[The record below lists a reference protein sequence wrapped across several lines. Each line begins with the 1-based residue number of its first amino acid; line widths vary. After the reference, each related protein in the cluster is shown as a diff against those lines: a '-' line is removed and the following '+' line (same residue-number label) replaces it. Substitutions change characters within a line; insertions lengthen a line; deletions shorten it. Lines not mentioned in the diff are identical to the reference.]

1 MRRIVSIWLPQWPI
15 DRLRRAEQKRPT
27 SSCSGVLDDAKPF
40 VLTAAVNGA
49 QQLTAINPAAE
60 EGGLSLAMT
69 LAHARSLL
77 PDVRTAG
84 ADPDADRL
92 ALGWL
97 ADWCGR
103 YSPATGVDSRS
114 GVVGDHGLWID
125 VTGCCHLFGGEQD
138 LLDDL
143 GHSLTRMGID
153 HRLGMASTLGA
164 AWAIAR
170 FHSGTPIVQPRDI
183 FQTLDAL
190 SVASLR
196 LLPETVIL
204 LKRLGLTRIGLL
216 EAVPRVALAKRFSS
230 KDIGAAVLRRL
241 DQAFGRQEEPLSPQ
255 QPQPV
260 YRAIHR
266 FIEPIGHVPA
276 VAHALEL
283 MMHDLCRMLD
293 RAGQGAERLSLLVY
307 RVDGDV
313 RRLPVG
319 ASQPTR
325 DRQHIERLFAERL
338 ETIDAGFGIEQLA
351 LHADQV
357 APLQQQ
363 QKALTYDLADSGM
376 SDDRLAQ
383 LIDRLANR
391 LGADAVTV
399 SVPFASYVPERS
411 EQLVSVLE
419 RQGEQRQ
426 ITWQERPSRPPRPTS
441 LLPHPEPIAAM
452 ASVPDG
458 PPMTFTW
465 RRVVRRIIRSE
476 GPERIGPEWW
486 LDQEI
491 EPEPTRD
498 YYRVE
503 DERGQRYWLFRA
515 GLYDDV
521 DRRAAPNWFI
531 HGLFG

>member
-1 MRRIVSIWLPQWPI
+1 MLDEV
-15 DRLRRAEQKRPT
+15 RPF
-27 SSCSGVLDDAKPF
+27 A
-40 VLTAAVNGA
+40 LTAAVNGA
-49 QQLTAINPAAE
+49 QLLTAISPAAE
-60 EGGLSLAMT
+60 EGGLSPAMT
-69 LAHARSLL
+69 LAHARALI

-92 ALGWL
+92 ALGRL

-103 YSPATGVDSRS
+103 YSPATGVDSSS

-125 VTGCCHLFGGEQD
+125 VTGCCHLFGGEQG

-143 GHSLTRMGID
+143 DHSLTRMGID

-170 FHSGTPIVQPRDI
+170 FHSETPIVQPRDL

-190 SVASLR
+190 PVASLR
-196 LLPETVIL
+196 LLPETVL
-204 LKRLGLTRIGLL
+204 LLRRLGLTRIGLL
-216 EAVPRVALAKRFSS
+216 EALPRVALAKRFSS
-230 KDIGAAVLRRL
+230 KDIAAAVLQRL

-255 QPQPV
+255 HPLPV

-276 VAHALEL
+276 VAHALERL
-283 MMHDLCRMLD
+283 THDLCRMLD

-313 RRLPVG
+313 RRLRLG

-338 ETIDAGFGIEQLA
+338 ETIDAGFGVEQVA

-363 QKALTYDLADSGM
+363 QKALIHDLAETCM

-399 SVPFASYVPERS
+399 SVPIASHVPERS
-411 EQLVSVLE
+411 EQRVSALE
-419 RQGEQRQ
+419 RQGGQRQ
-426 ITWQERPSRPPRPTS
+426 ITWQERPSTPPRPTS
-441 LLPHPEPIAAM
+441 LLPYPEPIDAM

-458 PPMTFTW
+458 PPKTFTW
-465 RRVVRRIIRSE
+465 RRVVRRIVRAE

-486 LDQEI
+486 LDQEKGADL
-491 EPEPTRD
+491 TRD

-503 DERGQRYWLFRA
+503 DERGQRYWLFRS
-515 GLYDDV
+515 GLYDETP
-521 DRRAAPNWFI
+521 RRAAPSWFI